1 MSAATPLGDLELIRT
16 GPSGAVTAFDAPVD
30 GPVIAGHYPGFP
42 VLPGVF
48 LIEAADRTVRQWAK
62 DNRRAQDGGADSG
75 GGADSA
81 VDSSV
86 DSAADSGTHSGTAG
100 GTELELAAMDRCRFH
115 RPVYPGDRVLADVSV
130 VDNAAGLLFKAAVAT
145 NRGKVADIRLR
156 YRAKQEAEET
166 P

>member
-62 DNRRAQDGGADSG
+62 DNSRAQDGGADPGSG
-75 GGADSA
+75 
-81 VDSSV
+81 
-86 DSAADSGTHSGTAG
+86 ADSGTAGTADS

-156 YRAKQEAEET
+156 YRAKQEEEET

>member
-62 DNRRAQDGGADSG
+62 DNGRVQDGGADS
-75 GGADSA
+75 DSG
-81 VDSSV
+81 SG
-86 DSAADSGTHSGTAG
+86 ADSGTDSGTDSG
-100 GTELELAAMDRCRFH
+100 SELELAAMDRCRFH

-156 YRAKQEAEET
+156 YRAKQEEEET